1 MILDHPP
8 ITIQH
13 VSLKLKDLSQKGD
26 FTSEKGEFNNVNSIN
41 CDLTDLTNNI
51 RGLNKPAGLAAKKK
65 DLTYKTPKREMFVGL
80 LTP

>member
-26 FTSEKGEFNNVNSIN
+26 FTSEKGEV
-41 CDLTDLTNNI
+41 
-51 RGLNKPAGLAAKKK
+51 
-65 DLTYKTPKREMFVGL
+65 
-80 LTP
+80 